1 MLSMSVRGSR
11 KSNHAHTKRK
21 WYAPRMAV
29 VTVALLIISQSDF
42 SETPQQRSA
51 DTIERAINLSLERG
65 ADQQAAADL
74 NQLLG
79 QPQVDSSLLLR
90 LGIAFAQKG
99 FYPEASLAFARVVR
113 DDPTL
118 FEGHYNLALA
128 ELAEGHLHPALDT
141 IDQAPH
147 TSEEDATARLYLR
160 GKIEAALG
168 EGAQSE
174 QDLSAAFA
182 KQPGQENYALDLG
195 LLYLRSH
202 AYAKCEDVFA
212 KGSQLNPR
220 SPYLLLGL
228 ALTQFLGG
236 RTSQS
241 IEASRRLLAADPNF
255 SPARLL
261 LGFTLYF
268 DGDLDE
274 ARRMALNGLELP
286 DPNPYLYYL
295 DATVLLK
302 QHGGEYT
309 RILSDLAAAEKAMP
323 NCALCYVASGKGREQ
338 QDDLTGAFSDF
349 QTAVRLEPGL
359 SEGWYHLASVSDRMG
374 KKSEA
379 AQARQHFE
387 QMKANEDEREK
398 DMMREVFLQSLDDK
412 SSDAPH

>member
-1 MLSMSVRGSR
+1 MLSMSVRGRITSHRADARR
-11 KSNHAHTKRK
+11 KGNATT
-21 WYAPRMAV
+21 WTAL
-29 VTVALLIISQSDF
+29 VTVALLVIFRPDF
-42 SETPQQRSA
+42 SQALQQGSS
-51 DTIERAINLSLERG
+51 IEREINLSLEQG
-65 ADQQAAADL
+65 ASKQASADL
-74 NQLLG
+74 DQLLA
-79 QPQVDSSLLLR
+79 QPQGDSKLLLR
-90 LGIAFAQKG
+90 VGIAFAQKG
-99 FYPEASLAFARVVR
+99 LYSEASRAFTRVVR
-113 DDPTL
+113 DHPDL

-128 ELAEGHLHPALDT
+128 ELAEGHLHPALEA
-141 IDQAPH
+141 IDQASH
-147 TSEEDATARLYLR
+147 ASEEDATARLYLR

-168 EGAQSE
+168 EGPQAE

-195 LLYLRSH
+195 LLYLRAH
-202 AYAKCEDVFA
+202 AYAKSEDVFA

-228 ALTQFLGG
+228 ALAQFLAG

-241 IEASRRLLAADPNF
+241 IEASRRLLAADSDF

-274 ARRMALNGLELP
+274 ARRMALNGLDLP

-302 QHGGEYT
+302 QRGSEYA

-323 NCALCYVASGKGREQ
+323 NCALCYVASGKAREQ

-349 QTAVRLEPGL
+349 QTAVRLAPGL

-412 SSDAPH
+412 SSDARH